1 MDQNQENYFMH
12 ISRAVDTASSDTR
25 TGRLLDEKLSDST
38 AHIVKKKEIVTRRV
52 GHSFSW

>member
-1 MDQNQENYFMH
+1 MH

-25 TGRLLDEKLSDST
+25 TGRLWEEILSDST
-38 AHIVKKKEIVTRRV
+38 TCIVKKKEIVTRRV

>member
-12 ISRAVDTASSDTR
+12 ISRAVDTAFSDTR
-25 TGRLLDEKLSDST
+25 TGRLWDEKISDST
-38 AHIVKKKEIVTRRV
+38 ACTVKKKDIVTRRV

>member
-1 MDQNQENYFMH
+1 MEQNQENYFMH